1 MFHRRLLVLTLP
13 MLLLAGCEFDEG
25 DWHHDRFKEDFRKS
39 YPLKGG
45 QRISLESFN
54 GSVEIL
60 AWEKDEVDVTAVK
73 YASSKDYLDQLK
85 IEVNNSSDAVRI
97 RAVRPVDRSWR
108 GGMGVKFVLRV
119 PKKTEL
125 ERIETTNGSIRIE
138 GVDGAARLRSTNG
151 AVRALRTNGSIDATT
166 TNGSI
171 ELTGTAGDAV
181 LHTTNGSVRADDVR
195 GGFDATTTNGA
206 VRARISDPIAKA
218 VRAHTSNGSITIQL
232 PTGLKAELRART
244 SNSSIS
250 SDFEVV
256 GSKGKHR
263 LDGTINGGGPL
274 VDLSTSN
281 GAIRVER
288 I

>member
-1 MFHRRLLVLTLP
+1 MFDSRSLVLTLP
-13 MLLLAGCEFDEG
+13 LLLLAGCEFEGG
-25 DWHHDRFKEDFRKS
+25 DWHHDRFKEDFHQS
-39 YPLKGG
+39 HPLKSG

-54 GSVEIL
+54 GSVEIMG
-60 AWEKDEVDVTAVK
+60 WEKDEVDVTAVK
-73 YASSKDYLDQLK
+73 YASSKDYLDQLRIDVK
-85 IEVNNSSDAVRI
+85 SSADAVRI
-97 RAVRPVDRSWR
+97 RAERPADRSWR
-108 GGMGVKFVLRV
+108 GGMGVKFVIRV

-138 GVDGAARLRSTNG
+138 GVDGASRLRSTNG
-151 AVRALRTNGSIDATT
+151 SVRASRINGSIDATT

-171 ELTGTAGDAV
+171 ELTGTVGDAV

-195 GGFDATTTNGA
+195 GAFDANTTNGA
-206 VRARISDPIAKA
+206 VRARINEPLGKA
-218 VRAHTSNGSITIQL
+218 IRAHTSNGSITIQL

-288 I
+288 L